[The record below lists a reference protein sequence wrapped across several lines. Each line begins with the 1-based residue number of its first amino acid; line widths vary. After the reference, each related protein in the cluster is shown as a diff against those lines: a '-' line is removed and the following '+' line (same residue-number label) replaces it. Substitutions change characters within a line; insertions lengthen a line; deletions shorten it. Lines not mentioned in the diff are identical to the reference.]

1 MRTIAKI
8 GLLIA
13 CVLMVCTGA
22 IAQEFRT
29 MESPFQEGFSY
40 RVPNDLR
47 PMVDVEMIRWS
58 KMTIAPKKGKAIDV
72 GKVNA
77 VTVSL
82 DLENLNTR
90 NAQILFIVLLENEH
104 GQQIGRFEA
113 KPIKV
118 KGEKKTTYS
127 EKAKI
132 EGQVLQDTAKI
143 WVLFEV
149 TR

>member
-1 MRTIAKI
+1 MRTMAKT

-13 CVLMVCTGA
+13 CVLMVCAGA
-22 IAQEFRT
+22 MAQEFRT
-29 MESPFQEGFSY
+29 VENPFQEEFPY

-47 PMVDVEMIRWS
+47 PMVDVDMIRWS
-58 KMTIAPKKGKAIDV
+58 KMTIAPKKGKSIV
-72 GKVNA
+72 TGKLNA

-82 DLENLNTR
+82 ELENLNTR
-90 NAQILFIVLLENEH
+90 TANVLFIVLLENEN
-104 GQQIGRFEA
+104 GQKIGRFEA
-113 KPIKV
+113 KKIKV
-118 KGEKKTTYS
+118 RGEKTTTYS